1 MKKKQAER
9 ECQCEEQTHNFDVKT
24 GIRAEQRE
32 EPRRGRGQRGL
43 QSQSGSSEGRGGGV
57 RGREGGRG
65 SCGGG
70 QRPLMFRQLCIMNE
84 ALIMI
89 APHLW
94 TEHGPAA
101 EPQDRGQESQ

>member
-32 EPRRGRGQRGL
+32 EPRRGRGRRGL

-57 RGREGGRG
+57 RGREGGGAVEVSDR
-65 SCGGG
+65 SCSDSSV
-70 QRPLMFRQLCIMNE
+70 L
-84 ALIMI
+84 
-89 APHLW
+89 
-94 TEHGPAA
+94 
-101 EPQDRGQESQ
+101 